1 MKPYFVFTFVIIMA
15 LVLTACSTTIP
26 VTDNTPP
33 RFSFQIRGDGF
44 SHTFD
49 QDTDFSSFQLN
60 LKDGAV
66 YNFTLTGADDG
77 GVSLIRWQFAG
88 DYLEFQEPVES
99 PWVVT
104 DLTELTRRVEFTGDR
119 SAPLTANVLT
129 GRFRI
134 KGNRIGDSLTSVAY
148 NFWVR
153 DFGGQS
159 GTENTFSAELN
170 IQIDDHE
177 TEIVEF

>member
-1 MKPYFVFTFVIIMA
+1 MKSSFVLIFVIIMA
-15 LVLTACSTTIP
+15 LVLSACSTTIP

-49 QDTDFSSFQLN
+49 QDTDFSNIQLN
-60 LKDGAV
+60 LRDGAV
-66 YNFTLTGADDG
+66 YNFTLNGADDG

-88 DYLEFQEPVES
+88 SYLEFLEPVES
-99 PWVVT
+99 PWAVT

-119 SAPLTANVLT
+119 SDPLTAYVLT
-129 GRFRI
+129 CQFRVH
-134 KGNRIGDSLTSVAY
+134 GNRIGNPQTSVSY

-159 GTENTFSAELN
+159 GSVNTYSAELN

>member
-1 MKPYFVFTFVIIMA
+1 MKPSFVLIFVILMA
-15 LVLTACSTTIP
+15 LVLSACSTTIP

-33 RFSFQIRGDGF
+33 RFSFQLRGDGF
-44 SHTFD
+44 SQTFD
-49 QDTDFSSFQLN
+49 QDTDFSNFQLN
-60 LKDGAV
+60 LRNGAV

-99 PWVVT
+99 PWVARDV
-104 DLTELTRRVEFTGDR
+104 TELTRIVEFAGDR
-119 SAPLTANVLT
+119 DAPTTGSVLT
-129 GRFRI
+129 GRLQI

-148 NFWVR
+148 NFLVR

-159 GTENTFSAELN
+159 GTVNTFSGELL
-170 IQIDDHE
+170 IQIGDHK